1 METSHP
7 AGWLPDPLGRYQ
19 YRYWNGAEWT
29 DRVSTNGSN
38 DVDPHGL
45 APTPVPTPA
54 VAPAPAPGWAPPGAT
69 RPRPSWSTEIR
80 LLVFA
85 GAVALIVGALLP
97 WVKAEAGIFSATKN
111 GIDGDGALTLALGIA
126 IALVFL
132 LVRTPKTAAWL
143 VVAFAAAATAIAGYD
158 AIDVSKKAHD
168 LAEQSPFVHV
178 SASVGVG
185 LWLSLGGAV
194 VALIGG
200 VLALGRGPT
209 GP

>member
-19 YRYWNGAEWT
+19 YRYWNGTEWT

-45 APTPVPTPA
+45 APNPATASA
-54 VAPAPAPGWAPPGAT
+54 VAARAAV
-69 RPRPSWSTEIR
+69 RPRPAWPTEVR

-97 WVKAEAGIFSATKN
+97 WVKAEAGIFSVTKN
-111 GIDGDGALTLALGIA
+111 GIDGDGALTLALGVA
-126 IALVFL
+126 IGLAFL
-132 LVRTPKTAAWL
+132 LARAPKATAWL
-143 VVAFAAAATAIAGYD
+143 VIAFAAAATAVAGYD
-158 AIDVSKKAHD
+158 AIDVSKQAHD
-168 LAEQSPFVHV
+168 LTEQSSFVHV

-185 LWLSLGGAV
+185 LWLSLAGAV
-194 VALIGG
+194 VALVGG
-200 VLALGRGPT
+200 LVALTRGPSSS
-209 GP
+209 